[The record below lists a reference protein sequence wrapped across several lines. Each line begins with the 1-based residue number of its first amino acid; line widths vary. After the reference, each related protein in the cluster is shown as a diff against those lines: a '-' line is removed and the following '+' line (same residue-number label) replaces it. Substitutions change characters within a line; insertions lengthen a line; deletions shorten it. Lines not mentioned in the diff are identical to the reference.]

1 MISINITQGELM
13 LGIGLTHKL
22 RNRGFTQFEG
32 FTKVYRNFIGHSITA
47 ECFPTL
53 RDLLTMNFDKIRK
66 ELKR

>member
-1 MISINITQGELM
+1 MININMTKAELM

-32 FTKVYRNFIGHSITA
+32 FIRVQQGFTGIYVIA

-53 RDLLTMNFDKIRK
+53 KDLLTMNFDKIKK